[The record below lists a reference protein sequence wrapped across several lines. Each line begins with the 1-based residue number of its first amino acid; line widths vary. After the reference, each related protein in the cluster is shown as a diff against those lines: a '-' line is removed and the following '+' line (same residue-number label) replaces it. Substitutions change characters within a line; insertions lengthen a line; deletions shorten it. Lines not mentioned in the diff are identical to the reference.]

1 MKIIGDGAQSHT
13 WTGANTMLVVTNTV
27 RTVEVRVIVV
37 VIPKVAFVNVFHT
50 VEVFTVTVLRA

>member
-1 MKIIGDGAQSHT
+1 
-13 WTGANTMLVVTNTV
+13 MLVVTNTV